1 MRDTKLLHV
10 SVRTDYRIDSTVDY
24 YATEGQC
31 IPEWYCARTIT
42 GREEALAKALSG
54 LRIETFL
61 PQYIHTRRRS
71 VTRFIPATGRYVP
84 VSEGVESQRALFPGY
99 LFARLADNH
108 WAAVKTRLGVHL
120 RPRWVD
126 FGAGP
131 VTVDPELID
140 AIANWQEAAPV
151 RPTRTYRH
159 GQPVEILTGPFAGF
173 TGLFSGDAD
182 ERVNVLV
189 SMLGRQPLIS
199 FAHVEIQPLTYSFEQ
214 S

>member
-1 MRDTKLLHV
+1 MQ
-10 SVRTDYRIDSTVDY
+10 SVRTDYRMMDSTVDN

-31 IPEWYCARTIT
+31 IREWYCARTIT
-42 GREEALAKALSG
+42 GREQALADALSG
-54 LRIETFL
+54 LQIETFL
-61 PQYIHTRRRS
+61 PQYTHTRRRS
-71 VTRFIPATGRYVP
+71 VTRFIPATRRYVP
-84 VSEGVESQRALFPGY
+84 VPEDVESRRALFPGY
-99 LFARLADNH
+99 LFARLADSH

-140 AIANWQEAAPV
+140 AIANWQQTSPVKPV
-151 RPTRTYRH
+151 RAYRT
-159 GQPVEILTGPFAGF
+159 GQAVEILTGPFAGF

-199 FAHVEIQPLTYSFEQ
+199 FAHNEIQPLTYSFEQ